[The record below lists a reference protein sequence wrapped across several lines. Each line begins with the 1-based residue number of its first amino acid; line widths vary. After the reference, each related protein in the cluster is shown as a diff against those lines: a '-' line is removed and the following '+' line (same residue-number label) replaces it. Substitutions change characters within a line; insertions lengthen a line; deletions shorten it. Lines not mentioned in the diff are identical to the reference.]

1 MASNY
6 VWKYIP
12 MNKSRAGFSYLEIL
26 IALALFAI
34 VLVAVLPTLLQAG
47 RNMGYAESY
56 YRGHLTAQELMLAV
70 RGALIDGND
79 IEYAAFDLAQLRDIS
94 YYRVWLSGVNHAEIY
109 APGAPIAA
117 IDLQN
122 ELVPLTGHNT
132 VIIVAVWNS
141 DKNLIGRAFGVVN
154 HYLEGA

>member
-1 MASNY
+1 
-6 VWKYIP
+6 

-56 YRGHLTAQELMLAV
+56 YHGHLTAQELMLAV
-70 RGALIDGND
+70 RDALIDGD
-79 IEYAAFDLAQLRDIS
+79 DMEYAAFDLAQLRDIS
-94 YYRVWLSGVNHAEIY
+94 YYRIWLSGQNNAEIY
-109 APGAPIAA
+109 APDTPKAV

-132 VIIVAVWNS
+132 VIIVMVWNS
-141 DKNLIGRAFGVVN
+141 DKNLIGRAFGIVN
-154 HYLEGA
+154 HYLEGAQ